1 MIRYIAKRLLMLI
14 PVLLGIVLVVFIMNR
29 ISPGNPARN
38 LLGDG
43 ATDEAVAALEE
54 ELGLNDP
61 LYVQFF
67 NYVKGVVTEFDLGT
81 SYQTK
86 RPVITELM
94 DRFPTTAK
102 LAFFSILLSAIV
114 GITLGIISAVKQNT
128 PIDHLS
134 TGVALLGVSMPAFW
148 LGMMLILVFSIYLK
162 WTPVSDITGWKSW
175 ILPTITSSMA
185 GMATITRMTRSS
197 MLEVIKRVGI
207 QPERAGE
214 YLHQFSGGMKQRVVI
229 AVALACNPRLLIAD
243 EPTTALDVTI
253 QAQVLD
259 LIRELKDASGT
270 SMLLITHDL
279 GVVAETCDAV
289 AVIYA
294 GEIVEYGSL
303 EDIFDHAA
311 HPYTQCLFATI
322 PSLDKDV
329 ERLQPITGPAVNAA
343 DLPSGC
349 SFCERCPKAQERC
362 RSFDPGH
369 AEVSPGHLVKCVLA
383 APGGAK

>member
-14 PVLLGIVLVVFIMNR
+14 PVLLGIVLVVFIMNH
-29 ISPGNPARN
+29 ISPGNPARM

-81 SYQTK
+81 SYQTN

-94 DRFPTTAK
+94 NRFPTTAK
-102 LAFFSILLSAIV
+102 LAFFSILLSAVV

-197 MLEVIKRVGI
+197 MLEVICQDYIVTARAKGLTERVIIVKHALKNALIPIITMLGI
-207 QPERAGE
+207 Q
-214 YLHQFSGGMKQRVVI
+214 
-229 AVALACNPRLLIAD
+229 
-243 EPTTALDVTI
+243 
-253 QAQVLD
+253 
-259 LIRELKDASGT
+259 
-270 SMLLITHDL
+270 L
-279 GVVAETCDAV
+279 GVMLGGAVLTETVFSINGLGKYMVDGIKNRDYPVVQGGVLLLALV
-289 AVIYA
+289 FSIVNLVVDIIYA
-294 GEIVEYGSL
+294 YVDPRIKSQYSR
-303 EDIFDHAA
+303 
-311 HPYTQCLFATI
+311 
-322 PSLDKDV
+322 SRK
-329 ERLQPITGPAVNAA
+329 RL
-343 DLPSGC
+343 S
-349 SFCERCPKAQERC
+349 
-362 RSFDPGH
+362 
-369 AEVSPGHLVKCVLA
+369 
-383 APGGAK
+383 

>member
-29 ISPGNPARN
+29 ISPGNPARM

-43 ATDEAVAALEE
+43 ETDEAVAALEE

-114 GITLGIISAVKQNT
+114 GTTLGIISAVKQNT

-197 MLEVIKRVGI
+197 MLEVICQDYIVTARAKGLTERVIIVKHALKNALIPIITVLGI
-207 QPERAGE
+207 Q
-214 YLHQFSGGMKQRVVI
+214 
-229 AVALACNPRLLIAD
+229 
-243 EPTTALDVTI
+243 
-253 QAQVLD
+253 
-259 LIRELKDASGT
+259 
-270 SMLLITHDL
+270 L
-279 GVVAETCDAV
+279 GVMLGGAVLTETVFSINGLGKYMVDGIKNRDYPVVQGGVLLLALV
-289 AVIYA
+289 FSIVNLVVDIIYA
-294 GEIVEYGSL
+294 YVDPRIKSQYSR
-303 EDIFDHAA
+303 
-311 HPYTQCLFATI
+311 
-322 PSLDKDV
+322 SRK
-329 ERLQPITGPAVNAA
+329 RL
-343 DLPSGC
+343 S
-349 SFCERCPKAQERC
+349 
-362 RSFDPGH
+362 
-369 AEVSPGHLVKCVLA
+369 
-383 APGGAK
+383 

>member
-29 ISPGNPARN
+29 ISPGNPARM

-43 ATDEAVAALEE
+43 ATDEAVEALEE

-102 LAFFSILLSAIV
+102 LAFFSILLSAVV

-197 MLEVIKRVGI
+197 MLEVICQDYIVTARAKGLTERVIIVKHALKNALIPIITVLGI
-207 QPERAGE
+207 Q
-214 YLHQFSGGMKQRVVI
+214 
-229 AVALACNPRLLIAD
+229 
-243 EPTTALDVTI
+243 
-253 QAQVLD
+253 
-259 LIRELKDASGT
+259 
-270 SMLLITHDL
+270 L
-279 GVVAETCDAV
+279 GVMLGGAVLTETVFSINGLGKYMVDGIKNRDYPVVQGGVLLLALVFSCVNLVVDI
-289 AVIYA
+289 IYA
-294 GEIVEYGSL
+294 YVDPRIKSQYSR
-303 EDIFDHAA
+303 
-311 HPYTQCLFATI
+311 
-322 PSLDKDV
+322 SRK
-329 ERLQPITGPAVNAA
+329 RL
-343 DLPSGC
+343 S
-349 SFCERCPKAQERC
+349 
-362 RSFDPGH
+362 
-369 AEVSPGHLVKCVLA
+369 
-383 APGGAK
+383 

>member
-1 MIRYIAKRLLMLI
+1 MLI

-29 ISPGNPARN
+29 ISPGNPARM

-102 LAFFSILLSAIV
+102 LAFFSILLSAVV

-197 MLEVIKRVGI
+197 MLEVICQDYIVTARAKGLTERVIIVKHALKNALIPIITVLGI
-207 QPERAGE
+207 Q
-214 YLHQFSGGMKQRVVI
+214 
-229 AVALACNPRLLIAD
+229 
-243 EPTTALDVTI
+243 
-253 QAQVLD
+253 
-259 LIRELKDASGT
+259 
-270 SMLLITHDL
+270 L
-279 GVVAETCDAV
+279 GVMLGGAVLTETVFSINGLGKYMVDGIKNRDYPVVQGGVLLLALVFSCVNLVVDI
-289 AVIYA
+289 IYA
-294 GEIVEYGSL
+294 YVDPRIKSQYSR
-303 EDIFDHAA
+303 
-311 HPYTQCLFATI
+311 
-322 PSLDKDV
+322 SRK
-329 ERLQPITGPAVNAA
+329 RL
-343 DLPSGC
+343 S
-349 SFCERCPKAQERC
+349 
-362 RSFDPGH
+362 
-369 AEVSPGHLVKCVLA
+369 
-383 APGGAK
+383 

>member
-29 ISPGNPARN
+29 ISPGNPARM

-102 LAFFSILLSAIV
+102 LAFFSILLSAVV

-134 TGVALLGVSMPAFW
+134 TGVALLGVSMPAFR

-197 MLEVIKRVGI
+197 MLEVICQDYIVTARAKGLTERVIIVKHALKNALIPIITVLGI
-207 QPERAGE
+207 Q
-214 YLHQFSGGMKQRVVI
+214 
-229 AVALACNPRLLIAD
+229 
-243 EPTTALDVTI
+243 
-253 QAQVLD
+253 
-259 LIRELKDASGT
+259 
-270 SMLLITHDL
+270 L
-279 GVVAETCDAV
+279 GVMLGGAVLTETVFSINGLGKYMVDGIKNRDYPVVQGGVLLLALV
-289 AVIYA
+289 FSIVNLVVDIIYA
-294 GEIVEYGSL
+294 YVDPRIKSQYSR
-303 EDIFDHAA
+303 
-311 HPYTQCLFATI
+311 
-322 PSLDKDV
+322 SRK
-329 ERLQPITGPAVNAA
+329 RL
-343 DLPSGC
+343 S
-349 SFCERCPKAQERC
+349 
-362 RSFDPGH
+362 
-369 AEVSPGHLVKCVLA
+369 
-383 APGGAK
+383 

>member
-1 MIRYIAKRLLMLI
+1 MLI

-29 ISPGNPARN
+29 ISPGNPARM

-43 ATDEAVAALEE
+43 ATDEAVEALEE

-102 LAFFSILLSAIV
+102 LAFFSILLSAVV

-197 MLEVIKRVGI
+197 MLEVICQDYIVTARAKGLTERVIIVKHALKNALIPIITVLGI
-207 QPERAGE
+207 Q
-214 YLHQFSGGMKQRVVI
+214 
-229 AVALACNPRLLIAD
+229 
-243 EPTTALDVTI
+243 
-253 QAQVLD
+253 
-259 LIRELKDASGT
+259 
-270 SMLLITHDL
+270 L
-279 GVVAETCDAV
+279 GVMLGGAVLTETVFSINGLGKYMVDGIKNRDYPVVQGGVLLLALVFSCVNLVVDI
-289 AVIYA
+289 IYA
-294 GEIVEYGSL
+294 YVDPRIKSQYSR
-303 EDIFDHAA
+303 
-311 HPYTQCLFATI
+311 
-322 PSLDKDV
+322 SRK
-329 ERLQPITGPAVNAA
+329 RL
-343 DLPSGC
+343 S
-349 SFCERCPKAQERC
+349 
-362 RSFDPGH
+362 
-369 AEVSPGHLVKCVLA
+369 
-383 APGGAK
+383 

>member
-14 PVLLGIVLVVFIMNR
+14 PVLLGIVLVVFIMNH
-29 ISPGNPARN
+29 ISPGNPARM

-102 LAFFSILLSAIV
+102 LAFFSILVSAIV

-197 MLEVIKRVGI
+197 MLEVICQDYIVTARAKGLTERVIIVKHALKNALIPIITMLGI
-207 QPERAGE
+207 Q
-214 YLHQFSGGMKQRVVI
+214 
-229 AVALACNPRLLIAD
+229 
-243 EPTTALDVTI
+243 
-253 QAQVLD
+253 
-259 LIRELKDASGT
+259 
-270 SMLLITHDL
+270 L
-279 GVVAETCDAV
+279 GVMLGGAVLTETVFSINGLGKYMVDGIKNRDYPVVQGGVLLLALVFSCVNLVVDI
-289 AVIYA
+289 IYA
-294 GEIVEYGSL
+294 YVDPRIKSQYSR
-303 EDIFDHAA
+303 
-311 HPYTQCLFATI
+311 
-322 PSLDKDV
+322 SRK
-329 ERLQPITGPAVNAA
+329 RL
-343 DLPSGC
+343 S
-349 SFCERCPKAQERC
+349 
-362 RSFDPGH
+362 
-369 AEVSPGHLVKCVLA
+369 
-383 APGGAK
+383 

>member
-29 ISPGNPARN
+29 ISPGNPARM

-102 LAFFSILLSAIV
+102 LAFFSILLSAVV

-197 MLEVIKRVGI
+197 MLEVICQDYIVTARAKGLTERVI
-207 QPERAGE
+207 IVKHALKNALIPIIVAATLNVAG
-214 YLHQFSGGMKQRVVI
+214 SI
-229 AVALACNPRLLIAD
+229 TAAAALSFI
-243 EPTTALDVTI
+243 
-253 QAQVLD
+253 
-259 LIRELKDASGT
+259 
-270 SMLLITHDL
+270 DL
-279 GVVAETCDAV
+279 GVQPEQKPAWQLARGMIESAMAAVKPGARACDIAEAMDARAAAQGRSGWV
-289 AVIYA
+289 DRPGFAGSGMGWGRIDGPLLVRSNTFTLRAGMTLSLQASVRHSSVGLLILRQNVVVTEGGCAYLRGKTYDPLVI
-294 GEIVEYGSL
+294 
-303 EDIFDHAA
+303 
-311 HPYTQCLFATI
+311 
-322 PSLDKDV
+322 
-329 ERLQPITGPAVNAA
+329 
-343 DLPSGC
+343 
-349 SFCERCPKAQERC
+349 
-362 RSFDPGH
+362 
-369 AEVSPGHLVKCVLA
+369 
-383 APGGAK
+383 

>member
-1 MIRYIAKRLLMLI
+1 MLI

-29 ISPGNPARN
+29 ISPGNPARM

-43 ATDEAVAALEE
+43 ATDEAVEALEE

-102 LAFFSILLSAIV
+102 LAFFSILLSAVV

-197 MLEVIKRVGI
+197 MLEVICQDYIVTARAKGLTERVIIVKHALKNALIPIITVLGI
-207 QPERAGE
+207 Q
-214 YLHQFSGGMKQRVVI
+214 
-229 AVALACNPRLLIAD
+229 
-243 EPTTALDVTI
+243 
-253 QAQVLD
+253 
-259 LIRELKDASGT
+259 
-270 SMLLITHDL
+270 L
-279 GVVAETCDAV
+279 GVMLGGAVLTETVFSINGLGKYMVDGIKNRDYPVVQGGVLLLALV
-289 AVIYA
+289 FSIVNLVVDIIYA
-294 GEIVEYGSL
+294 YVDPRIKSQYSR
-303 EDIFDHAA
+303 
-311 HPYTQCLFATI
+311 
-322 PSLDKDV
+322 SRK
-329 ERLQPITGPAVNAA
+329 RL
-343 DLPSGC
+343 S
-349 SFCERCPKAQERC
+349 
-362 RSFDPGH
+362 
-369 AEVSPGHLVKCVLA
+369 
-383 APGGAK
+383 

>member
-29 ISPGNPARN
+29 ISPGNPARM

-197 MLEVIKRVGI
+197 MLEVICQDYIVTARTKGLTERVIIVKHALKNALIPIITVLGI
-207 QPERAGE
+207 Q
-214 YLHQFSGGMKQRVVI
+214 
-229 AVALACNPRLLIAD
+229 
-243 EPTTALDVTI
+243 
-253 QAQVLD
+253 
-259 LIRELKDASGT
+259 
-270 SMLLITHDL
+270 L
-279 GVVAETCDAV
+279 GVMLGGAVLTETVFSINGLGKYMVDGIKNRDYPVVQGGVLLLALV
-289 AVIYA
+289 FSIVNLVVDIIYA
-294 GEIVEYGSL
+294 YVDPRIKSQYSR
-303 EDIFDHAA
+303 
-311 HPYTQCLFATI
+311 
-322 PSLDKDV
+322 SRK
-329 ERLQPITGPAVNAA
+329 RL
-343 DLPSGC
+343 S
-349 SFCERCPKAQERC
+349 
-362 RSFDPGH
+362 
-369 AEVSPGHLVKCVLA
+369 
-383 APGGAK
+383 